1 MQSLSPDR
9 LAAAILLA
17 AIAGAVDAVGFTELG
32 GYFVSFMSGNSTRL
46 GLHLAAHQ
54 WSSALFAGG
63 LVALFVG
70 GVAAGA
76 LVAERAGRRAA
87 AVILLCEAIL
97 LTGASFLL
105 EGPRPVMGAILL
117 PPAMGLANVF
127 LLGEGGVQLGLTYMT
142 GTLVR
147 VGIGLASLGTA
158 GRERGRGRAVAL
170 DLMLWLALVAG
181 VVLGGIGRARF
192 GGQVLL
198 APAVALLVMA
208 MAETLIPR
216 RRVA

>member
-9 LAAAILLA
+9 LATAILLA
-17 AIAGAVDAVGFTELG
+17 AIAGSVDAVGFTELG

-46 GLHLAAHQ
+46 GLHIAAHE

-76 LVAERAGRRAA
+76 LIAERTGRRAA
-87 AVILLCEAIL
+87 AVILLCEAVM

-105 EGPRPVMGAILL
+105 EGPRPLMGAILL

-127 LLGEGGVQLGLTYMT
+127 LLGDGGLRVGLTYMT

-158 GRERGRGRAVAL
+158 GRGRAVAL
-170 DLMLWLALVAG
+170 DLLLWLALVAG
-181 VVLGGIGRARF
+181 VVLGGIGRMRF

-208 MAETLIPR
+208 TAEVLLPR
-216 RRVA
+216 RSAS

>member
-9 LAAAILLA
+9 LATAILLA
-17 AIAGAVDAVGFTELG
+17 AVAGSVDAVGFTELG

-46 GLHLAAHQ
+46 GLHLSAQQ
-54 WSSALFAGG
+54 WPSALFAGG

-70 GVAAGA
+70 GVAAGV
-76 LVAERAGRRAA
+76 LISERAGRHAA
-87 AVILLCEAIL
+87 AAILLCEAL
-97 LTGASFLL
+97 MLTGASFLL
-105 EGPRPVMGAILL
+105 GGPRPVIGAILL
-117 PPAMGLANVF
+117 PATMGLANVF
-127 LLGEGGVQLGLTYMT
+127 LLGDGGVRVGLTYMT

-147 VGIGLASLGTA
+147 VGIRLASV
-158 GRERGRGRAVAL
+158 GRPGRARGLAL

-181 VVLGGIGRARF
+181 VVLGGMGWARF

-198 APAVALLVMA
+198 IPAIALLVLA
-208 MAETLIPR
+208 MAEALIPR

>member
-9 LAAAILLA
+9 LATAILLA
-17 AIAGAVDAVGFTELG
+17 VIAGSVDAVGFTELG

-54 WSSALFAGG
+54 WSSALFAVG

-70 GVAAGA
+70 GVAAGV
-76 LVAERAGRRAA
+76 LIAEHAGRRAA
-87 AVILLCEAIL
+87 AVILLCEAVL

-105 EGPRPVMGAILL
+105 QGARPLMGAILL
-117 PPAMGLANVF
+117 PSAMGLANVF
-127 LLGEGGVQLGLTYMT
+127 LLGDGRVRVGLTYMT

-158 GRERGRGRAVAL
+158 GRGRAVAL
-170 DLMLWLALVAG
+170 DLLLWLSLVAG
-181 VVLGGIGRARF
+181 VVLGGVGRAHF

-198 APAVALLVMA
+198 APSAALLVMA
-208 MAETLIPR
+208 MAEMLLPR
-216 RRVA
+216 RPSA

>member
-9 LAAAILLA
+9 LATAILLA
-17 AIAGAVDAVGFTELG
+17 AIAGSVDAVGFTELG
-32 GYFVSFMSGNSTRL
+32 GYYVSFMSGNSTRL
-46 GLHLAAHQ
+46 GLHIAAHQ
-54 WSSALFAGG
+54 WSSALFASG

-70 GVAAGA
+70 GVAAGV
-76 LVAERAGRRAA
+76 LIAERAGRRAG

-105 EGPRPVMGAILL
+105 EGPRPLMGAILL
-117 PPAMGLANVF
+117 PSAMGLANVF
-127 LLGEGGVQLGLTYMT
+127 LLGEGGVRVGLTYMT

-158 GRERGRGRAVAL
+158 GRGRAVAL
-170 DLMLWLALVAG
+170 DLLLWLALVAG
-181 VVLGGIGRARF
+181 VVLGGIGRTHF

-198 APAVALLVMA
+198 VPAVALLVMA
-208 MAETLIPR
+208 MAEVLLPR
-216 RRVA
+216 RRAA